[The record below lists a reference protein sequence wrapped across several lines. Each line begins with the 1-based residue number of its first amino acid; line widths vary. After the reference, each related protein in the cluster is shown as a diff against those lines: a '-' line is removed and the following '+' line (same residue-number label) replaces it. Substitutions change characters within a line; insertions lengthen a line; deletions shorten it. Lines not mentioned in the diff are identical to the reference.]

1 MTTTNDRRATV
12 TTPSDTQILIT
23 REFDAPRHL
32 VYLAFTTPELLRRW
46 WHANRAEITD
56 IEMDVRVGGRY
67 RWAAKALSNGFE
79 FDFTGEYREVVPDE
93 RLVCTEIFSG
103 YPESVAVNTTTF
115 QEKDGHTLMETLV
128 QHPNQEA
135 RDGHINSGMEDGLQ
149 DALRLLEEAVR
160 DMARP

>member
-12 TTPSDTQILIT
+12 TTPTDTQILIT

-79 FDFTGEYREVVPDE
+79 FDFHGEYREVVPDE
-93 RLVCTEIFSG
+93 RLAYSEIYSG
-103 YPESVAVNTTTF
+103 FPDSVAESTATF
-115 QEKDGHTLMETLV
+115 EEKDGRTFAEILV

-135 RDGHINSGMEDGLQ
+135 RDGHLNSGMEDGMQ

-160 DMARP
+160 GMAA